1 MEDENE
7 LVYGALRRAARD
19 LVAQKINEKNQRTG
33 SGGKWKNVTLA
44 SICDDAVEAARKDWP
59 KYYGAA
65 THDGFLF
72 SWEKLNQK
80 FRCRPSHFNLAVWQE
95 INGDRV
101 LQALALGKPS
111 NAKTHLTLHW
121 IERSF
126 APTELKGVLVAILA
140 CAEEYAKLI
149 GSSRVLI
156 KDAVDSGVYEK
167 YGYAKYELRKVSGS
181 YLSKDV

>member
-7 LVYGALRRAARD
+7 LIYGALRRAARD
-19 LVAQKINEKNQRTG
+19 LIAHKINEKSQRA
-33 SGGKWKNVTLA
+33 GGDAKWRNVTLSA
-44 SICDDAVEAARKDWP
+44 ICDDALEAARKEWP
-59 KYYGAA
+59 KYYGEK
-65 THDGFLF
+65 THEGFLY
-72 SWEKLNQK
+72 SWEKLFHK
-80 FRCRPSHFNLAVWQE
+80 FRCRPSHFSLAVWQE
-95 INGDRV
+95 IDGNRV

-121 IERSF
+121 VERSF

-156 KDAVDSGVYEK
+156 KDAVDNGVYGK
-167 YGYAKYELRKVSGS
+167 YGYVRFQLRKVPGS
-181 YLSKDV
+181 YLGKEL